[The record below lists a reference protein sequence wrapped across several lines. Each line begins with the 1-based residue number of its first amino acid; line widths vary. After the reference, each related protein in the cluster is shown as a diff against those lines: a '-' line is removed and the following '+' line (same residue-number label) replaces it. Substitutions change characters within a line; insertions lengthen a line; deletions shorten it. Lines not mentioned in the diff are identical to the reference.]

1 MCGYNCRMK
10 LWYPNYSSYP
20 NYVILYILNDI
31 SCGAISVDFLKVLFT
46 DHAYADELY
55 SKLGLTVPW

>member
-1 MCGYNCRMK
+1 MK

-20 NYVILYILNDI
+20 NYVILYVLNDI
-31 SCGAISVDFLKVLFT
+31 SCGAISVDIGPSFWKVLFT
-46 DHAYADELY
+46 EHAYAGELY